1 MNVPKTP
8 KEFDY
13 DLWTTESGA
22 YMVRVKSTG
31 EICEVDAETMRF
43 LRSEEK
49 RLRRFLNMSAQAQS
63 ISGVVLSLD
72 RFRQE
77 IEDNPISARAES
89 QDDLEKIALAN
100 IIVERFQT
108 TLTPNQLDV
117 YRNCILGGKAYVE
130 YGGERGL
137 TYQYIQKCVAAIR
150 KKAKKL
156 FE

>member
-1 MNVPKTP
+1 MSVPKPP

-13 DLWTTESGA
+13 DLWTTDSGA

-31 EICEVDAETMRF
+31 EICEVDSETMRF

-49 RLRRFLNMSAQAQS
+49 RLRRFLNTYSQVQAMSGA
-63 ISGVVLSLD
+63 VVSLD
-72 RFRQE
+72 CFKQE
-77 IEDNPISARAES
+77 IGDNHLSACLES

-108 TLTPNQLDV
+108 VLTPNQLDV
-117 YRNCILGGKAYVE
+117 YKSCILGGKSYVE
-130 YGGERGL
+130 YAGERGF

-150 KKAKKL
+150 KKAKKF